1 MCGLNAYL
9 TSGAP
14 QLLTVN
20 ISQQSLTWPV
30 LSSLRVQQKKS
41 LSSTTASHSG
51 LRLCNCMTWLTSG
64 YFHPVKR
71 KRKSPKVL
79 TKISDPSVL
88 LNLLR
93 LLIDQQSQKVCATIK
108 GFVRRR
114 AATKKGEELYL
125 FGQKGGGS
133 RGGAWQQEGGRR
145 GGGGGDEEGGC
156 LCTCVRVAPWET
168 GRKQDLKLKQ
178 HPANPPP
185 PPHPLLPHP
194 RSVYAVF
201 LLLSVESGKEMNQSE
216 ACVRTGR
223 GVRRVS
229 RVRAT
234 SFSLASAHLHTS
246 HLPLTHTDFPFI
258 HLFYSN
264 RRSGNESLSDPVLMN
279 ENMITVTRLIASPIS
294 KYNRRLTQIYVMFVL

>member
-178 HPANPPP
+178 HPANPHPPSSPAPP
-185 PPHPLLPHP
+185 PSQKCLCCFPAPLG
-194 RSVYAVF
+194 RKWERDESVRGLCKDGTGGEAGESGEGYF
-201 LLLSVESGKEMNQSE
+201 LLVGLCSSTYKSSPADTHRFPLHSSFLFKSPLWERELIRSCFDEWKHDNGNTPYCLSNLK
-216 ACVRTGR
+216 
-223 GVRRVS
+223 
-229 RVRAT
+229 
-234 SFSLASAHLHTS
+234 
-246 HLPLTHTDFPFI
+246 I
-258 HLFYSN
+258 
-264 RRSGNESLSDPVLMN
+264 
-279 ENMITVTRLIASPIS
+279 
-294 KYNRRLTQIYVMFVL
+294 